1 MHKIMLAIV
10 LMVGFIPLVNATNE
24 TRIYETD
31 SIDTVKAN
39 KPHRVIL
46 KDGRILPTDSIGTK
60 ITGSKHQYKIIKDR
74 IYETDSI
81 GAVKQDKSLKI
92 K

>member
-31 SIDTVKAN
+31 SI
-39 KPHRVIL
+39 
-46 KDGRILPTDSIGTK
+46 GT
-60 ITGSKHQYKIIKDR
+60 
-74 IYETDSI
+74 
-81 GAVKQDKSLKI
+81 VKQDKSLRI